1 MLSLALCMDLVRLE
15 LDGHIQG
22 VEDVLDTSRDL
33 RPDAIARKEHDLLLV
48 AVGQPSD
55 NLESPHKLISD
66 RIIW

>member
-1 MLSLALCMDLVRLE
+1 M
-15 LDGHIQG
+15 
-22 VEDVLDTSRDL
+22 EDVLDTSRDL

-66 RIIW
+66 RI